1 MNVKPFLLAFLLL
14 AFPILSSAQNRGG
27 GGPPGGFRGGGG
39 GGGNQAMRS
48 LQQQNRNAQATLT
61 GNIYLIEDDGEQSPG
76 VGVTIIVITPGGE
89 GEKTDTTYAV
99 SGANGTFTIRNLKAR
114 DATVTFSMLGYQ
126 EQTNPI
132 SLVSGQ
138 NRVIASLKT
147 DSYAL
152 EGAVIK
158 DVANPVSIKE
168 DTIAFNAAA
177 VKLNKG
183 EMAIDIL
190 EQMPGVEVGDNGVSV
205 LNENV
210 STVYIDGALLFGDA
224 PMTALN
230 NLRAEE
236 VITIKSYQ
244 EYENK
249 DPRHK
254 ISKNESKR
262 RVLDI
267 ETRTKPKMV
276 TNGNFLVG
284 GGYDTDTTFHK
295 FRYTVGGDVNLSSES
310 LQVEA
315 RFNMNNI
322 NNQNNRQRGNTF
334 RNAGGGGAADLK
346 AKSASVSVNKRWM
359 SKEARNFVLGSIGG
373 SYNYNTQYN
382 VTESRSEN
390 IYFPNAQYYYRK
402 ATSSSLSTTENG
414 THRFQVNG
422 RKALADGN
430 IGLNASLSLTDN
442 DSYSL
447 SSNYNYQDDLPRQG
461 SSSSTVRTQD
471 GVSYNISANINKGFN
486 NKFRVAG
493 SVSLNSSKNE
503 GVSTKVDTTTS
514 TITVTV
520 LDIDTGTE
528 SRGLTAQASAAYE
541 LSERSTLGLAY
552 NYSNTKSSTLQW
564 AYDVTNPAA
573 SAIDSVNTYSR
584 TNDNYSNTVS
594 LSFRTAFANDNVILS
609 ADLGYRMTG
618 LNRGDAFPVEEPIYS
633 RTFNAI
639 VPQLTLGNNSQ
650 MNHWQFSWTVS
661 NNTPSIEQ
669 LRPKINN
676 TNLYSVSS
684 GNPDLRQSTSNAF
697 RFNYSTVLGKEAR
710 NAMLGQSLGGGDMPR
725 DINSNLTT
733 FSINGSLNI
742 GRDAIVSRRTYFPQ
756 ETYLP
761 KYNYT
766 MPAQSS
772 FTSYENASGNYSA
785 NLSVQF
791 GFPIKFIGCIL
802 NTGLSGNW
810 DMSPSYVNDE
820 LISTQNLRPSA
831 SLGIRS
837 NFSRTIRF
845 NINGNASYVD
855 SWNSAGSSTEYFTET
870 LRAGFE
876 LNNILK
882 FIYLGGNYTKT
893 FMQGV
898 QYNAIN
904 DNILDLNGGFRF
916 GPRNNIDLSVTVH
929 DLFNKTRGFS
939 TSMNTDYVTNRWT
952 HNFGRYVMLT
962 LAYRFNSMSGGSGG
976 GRGGGEGFR
985 GGPGGP
991 GGGWQGGGPGGWQG
1005 GGGPPRRF

>member
-1 MNVKPFLLAFLLL
+1 
-14 AFPILSSAQNRGG
+14 
-27 GGPPGGFRGGGG
+27 
-39 GGGNQAMRS
+39 
-48 LQQQNRNAQATLT
+48 
-61 GNIYLIEDDGEQSPG
+61 
-76 VGVTIIVITPGGE
+76 
-89 GEKTDTTYAV
+89 
-99 SGANGTFTIRNLKAR
+99 
-114 DATVTFSMLGYQ
+114 MLGYQ

-132 SLVSGQ
+132 SLMSGQ
-138 NRVIASLKT
+138 NRVIASLRAENYT
-147 DSYAL
+147 L

-168 DTIAFNAAA
+168 DTIAFHASA

-190 EQMPGVEVGDNGVSV
+190 EQMPGVEVTDGGVSV

-224 PMTALN
+224 PMAALN

-236 VITIKSYQ
+236 VVTIKSFQ

-254 ISKNESKR
+254 ISKNETKR

-295 FRYTVGGDVNLSSES
+295 FRYTVGGDVSLSSES
-310 LQVEA
+310 LQIEA
-315 RFNMNNI
+315 QFNMNNI
-322 NNQNNRQRGNTF
+322 NNQSNRQRGNTF
-334 RNAGGGGAADLK
+334 RQAGGGGAADLK
-346 AKSASVSVNKRWM
+346 SKSASVSFNKRWM

-382 VTESRSEN
+382 VSESRSEN
-390 IYFPNAQYYYRK
+390 IYFPNAQYNSRK
-402 ATSSSLSTTENG
+402 ATSSSISTTDNG

-430 IGLNASLSLTDN
+430 IGVNASLSLTDN

-461 SSSSTVRTQD
+461 TSSSTDRTQD
-471 GVSYNISANINKGFN
+471 GISYNVSANVNKGFN

-493 SVSLNSSKNE
+493 NVSLNSSKNE
-503 GVSTKVDTTTS
+503 GVSAKVDTTTS

-528 SRGLTAQASAAYE
+528 SRGLNAQASAAYE
-541 LSERSTLGLAY
+541 LSERSTLGIAY

-564 AYDVTNPAA
+564 AYDVTNPA
-573 SAIDSVNTYSR
+573 SSVIDSVNTYSR

-618 LNRGDAFPVEEPIYS
+618 LNRGDNFPVEEPIYS

-669 LRPKINN
+669 LRPRINN

-684 GNPDLRQSTSNAF
+684 GNPDLKQSTSNAF

-710 NAMLGQSLGGGDMPR
+710 NAMLGQSLGGADMPR
-725 DINSNLTT
+725 NITSNLTT
-733 FSINGSLNI
+733 FSINGSLTV
-742 GRDAIVSRRTYFPQ
+742 GRDAIVSRRTYFTE

-772 FTSYENASGNYSA
+772 FTSYENASGNYNAS
-785 NLSVQF
+785 LSVQF
-791 GFPIKFIGCIL
+791 GFPVKFIGCIL

-820 LISTQNLRPSA
+820 LISTQNLRPTA
-831 SLGIRS
+831 TLGIRS
-837 NFSRTIRF
+837 NFSRDIRF
-845 NINGNASYVD
+845 NLNGNASYVN
-855 SWNSAGSSTEYFTET
+855 SWNSAGSSTEYFTES

-882 FIYLGGNYTKT
+882 IMYLGGNYTKT

-898 QYNAIN
+898 QYNAVN

-929 DLFNKTRGFS
+929 DLFNKTRGFT

-952 HNFGRYVMLT
+952 HNFGRYVMVT
-962 LAYRFNSMSGGSGG
+962 LAYRFNSMSGGAGGSPGG
-976 GRGGGEGFR
+976 GGFR
-985 GGPGGP
+985 GGPGGG
-991 GGGWQGGGPGGWQG
+991 GGGWQGG
-1005 GGGPPRRF
+1005 PPRRF